1 MEQKKDNGHFR
12 VEKKNSV
19 RLVQDHFIKRSP
31 TARPS
36 DRPTGELRSEEV
48 KSSRVLFDFNC
59 SRSPHHHLIYSIRS
73 QRWMALLPS
82 VHPLGGKLSSRPLE
96 MNL

>member
-1 MEQKKDNGHFR
+1 MEQKKDNGQ
-12 VEKKNSV
+12 EENSV